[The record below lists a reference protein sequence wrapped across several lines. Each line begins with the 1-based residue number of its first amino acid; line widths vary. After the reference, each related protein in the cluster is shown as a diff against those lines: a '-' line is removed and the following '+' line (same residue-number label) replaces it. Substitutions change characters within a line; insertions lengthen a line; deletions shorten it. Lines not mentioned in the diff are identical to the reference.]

1 MVPKGRWMRQHCFW
15 SHPWPATMGQFH
27 WTSWLKKRIPPHSVN
42 IGCVLQSLSHFYHSN
57 GITYIYI
64 YAYIYIEIY
73 IGPVIRPLK
82 IWKCR
87 TWKIGNAQQSY
98 TSSQKSL
105 AAGEGDGERGRESW
119 KKNRLPMPK
128 AATCQ
133 EPPELCTRLGRR
145 VELE

>member
-57 GITYIYI
+57 GITYIYMHI
-64 YAYIYIEIY
+64 YIYRDIY
-73 IGPVIRPLK
+73 WSSHPTAQNLK
-82 IWKCR
+82 MQDMKDWQCPIIIHILA
-87 TWKIGNAQQSY
+87 KILGSRR
-98 TSSQKSL
+98 
-105 AAGEGDGERGRESW
+105 GRWRERGRESW